1 MPPVVAAAT
10 AAPALF
16 TAGAG
21 VASALGGAIIGSRSN
36 SKASKTQAQAD
47 AAALAMAKD
56 NEARRRQ
63 EYDQQIAAERAQW
76 DAEQARLEPYRNAQN
91 ALLGQAT
98 DRLRLNVGSL
108 GGNRSAS
115 PYPGTV
121 AANGTNTAR
130 TLAQL
135 AGRGYVAEDPLP
147 GVQAAPQLSIA
158 DIANWGSPRRMS

>member
-1 MPPVVAAAT
+1 MAAAIPAAVT
-10 AAPALF
+10 AV
-16 TAGAG
+16 G
-21 VASALGGAIIGSRSN
+21 ALGGAALASRSN

-63 EYDQQIAAERAQW
+63 EYDQQIAAEKAQW

-91 ALLGQAT
+91 ALLGQASN
-98 DRLRLNVGSL
+98 RLGLNIGSL
-108 GGNRSAS
+108 GGMRSAS
-115 PYPGTV
+115 PYPGSV

-135 AGRGYVAEDPLP
+135 GGSGYVPDHGPE
-147 GVQAAPQLSIA
+147 VQAAPQLSIA